1 MSINPQQS
9 AGILTLGIAVYLLL
23 TLVIGFIAARRV
35 KTVSDFALAG
45 KKLPFFMATS
55 TVFATWF
62 GSETILGSSAE
73 FARRGINGVIEE
85 PFGAA
90 LCLILVGLFF
100 ARRLYRMNLNNLGE
114 FYLRQYG
121 KTTEIV
127 TSLIMVFSYL
137 SWVAAQFLAMGIV
150 LNTITGLDLKVAI
163 VAMAVLV
170 TLYTTVGGMWAV
182 SMTDSIQM
190 VVIIIGLIVVLVVVA
205 AAHGGVAAVI
215 SMPPPEHWHF
225 LRERNSGG
233 IIAFI
238 GAWVTIG
245 LGSIPGQDVFQR
257 VMSAK
262 SERVAVWSSVV
273 SGFLYLS
280 VAMIPLVLGYL
291 AYRLLS
297 PAEMPADLQFLIP
310 RLILLKTGV
319 VLQIV
324 FFGALLSAILSTA
337 SGALL
342 APSVVL
348 SENLLRKI
356 VGDDDKKLLRLSRIS
371 TVVLAL
377 AALAMALRYEKITEL
392 VSDSS
397 TYGLVAL
404 FVPLVAGMFFGATNS
419 TAAISSAL
427 CGTLAWKLWP
437 EGLWQLTPQLA
448 GFAVAAVPFVLLAMV
463 NAGRRLKVFWRRGN
477 TGNP

>member
-1 MSINPQQS
+1 M
-9 AGILTLGIAVYLLL
+9 GIAAYLLL

-73 FARRGINGVIEE
+73 FARRGISGVIEE

-190 VVIIIGLIVVLVVVA
+190 VVIIVGLIVVLVVVA

-225 LRERNSGG
+225 LREKNSGS

-280 VAMIPLVLGYL
+280 VAMIPLLLSYL
-291 AYRLLS
+291 AYKLLS

-319 VLQIV
+319 MLQIV

-356 VGDDDKKLLRLSRIS
+356 VGDDDNKLLRLSRVS
-371 TVVLAL
+371 TVALAL

-419 TAAISSAL
+419 VAAISSAL

-448 GFAVAAVPFVLLAMV
+448 GFAVAAVPFVLLA
-463 NAGRRLKVFWRRGN
+463 FWRIFCGLLPAAEGR
-477 TGNP
+477 